1 MPSRFPTTSTWQG
14 CTALSPPVSWGQVWK
29 ASVARKLTTLRG
41 LYDMLNG
48 EAQTARAEWLE
59 FAIIL
64 LIALEIVLRLAG
76 R

>member
-1 MPSRFPTTSTWQG
+1 
-14 CTALSPPVSWGQVWK
+14 
-29 ASVARKLTTLRG
+29 VARKLTTLRG